1 MSVFSDIILAFFW
14 FVFLCMS
21 FYRVL
26 FSAPMCHLVYF
37 YLACE
42 FLSFNWSLY
51 DNYYL
56 YIYLYH
62 LILCFVFDFCLLFP
76 PLLFCLLLN
85 G

>member
-1 MSVFSDIILAFFW
+1 
-14 FVFLCMS
+14 MS
-21 FYRVL
+21 FYIVL
-26 FSAPMCHLVYF
+26 FSAPMCHFVCF

-42 FLSFNWSLY
+42 FLSFNWYHY

-62 LILCFVFDFCLLFP
+62 LILWFVCDFCLLFP
-76 PLLFCLLLN
+76 PLLFRLLLN